1 MKNKILKNITKAVLS
16 KKISYIIILLLAPI
30 IVVIGTIP
38 KNVDL
43 FNALFNSL
51 DWYWFYI
58 LYTLANFFI
67 YFVTFNVF
75 LNKNISLRYKNK
87 KEIYIDAVKH
97 SIFYSIIYSVILFIL
112 ITIMSLL
119 ITKNV
124 IIEGYNNYTISNV
137 AYYLFYIIKIGLIAN
152 LISLMGIL
160 LRYSYNKNI
169 SIIYISAITISCF
182 IYPVQESTVLN
193 ILNMNFHP
201 FKYFQI
207 SNYGT
212 FIFEVLI
219 LMLYVSILNIITSIL
234 YRKYGEIE
242 E

>member
-1 MKNKILKNITKAVLS
+1 MKNKTFKNITKAALS
-16 KKISYIIILLLAPI
+16 KKIPYIIILLLAPI
-30 IVVIGTIP
+30 IVIIGTIP
-38 KNVDL
+38 KNIDL

-58 LYTLANFFI
+58 LYTLANFYM
-67 YFVTFNVF
+67 YFVTFDIF
-75 LNKNISLRYKNK
+75 SNKNISIRYKNK
-87 KEIYIDAVKH
+87 IEVYLKTVKY
-97 SIFYSIIYSVILFIL
+97 SITFSIIYSIILFAL

-124 IIEGYNNYTISNV
+124 IIESYNNYTILNIV
-137 AYYLFYIIKIGLIAN
+137 YYLFYIIKIGLITN
-152 LISLMGIL
+152 LISLIGIL

-182 IYPVQESTVLN
+182 IYPVQESTILN

-219 LMLYVSILNIITSIL
+219 FMLYISILNIIVSFL
-234 YRKYGEIE
+234 YKNCEEIE